1 MTAVSKQ
8 TNPGDRL
15 DVGGVLCEAIAWRSS
30 DSDRIKAF
38 AASLGKRAS
47 VCGLCP
53 AVSVPDEPATDLRR
67 RTSCDCCILVPVELV
82 GPLKLA
88 NVIRGEP

>member
-1 MTAVSKQ
+1 MRKQ
-8 TNPGDRL
+8 TKPGDRL
-15 DVGGVLCEAIAWRSS
+15 TVGGVLCEAVAWHSV
-30 DSDRIKAF
+30 DREGVKAF
-38 AASLGKRAS
+38 AASLGKPAT

-53 AVSVPDEPATDLRR
+53 AASAPDDPATDLCM
-67 RTSCDCCILVPVELV
+67 RTPCDVCILVPIDMV

>member
-1 MTAVSKQ
+1 MSNPPK
-8 TNPGDRL
+8 PGDRL
-15 DVGGVLCEAIAWRSS
+15 DVGGVLCEAVEWRTF
-30 DSDRIKAF
+30 DSERIKAF
-38 AASLGKRAS
+38 AESLGKRAS

-53 AVSVPDEPATDLRR
+53 AVSAPDTPVTELCR
-67 RTSCDCCILVPVELV
+67 RTPCGDRLLVPVELV